1 MNARTTRSG
10 SAPPLRQTTSPTSRM
25 PSGPGGGPGLVNW
38 DSTITPTEPRAA
50 QNRSIL
56 HGMRAGP
63 IWLGWI
69 APRSPVGRG
78 MVVSN
83 HSVDDPSVE
92 RDHAVRVD
100 DGAAEP
106 TLRNVASYSA

>member
-1 MNARTTRSG
+1 M
-10 SAPPLRQTTSPTSRM
+10 
-25 PSGPGGGPGLVNW
+25 NW

-78 MVVSN
+78 TVVSN

-106 TLRNVASYSA
+106 TLRNVASYSARRPGSRNTR